1 MATHYFGTKVLC
13 VAKRKFIFQVQ
24 YCKCCFASLMHNLL
38 HLLLSHT
45 HTSSC
50 NNKRVV
56 YGAIVQHII
65 GEGHC
70 RRVAKIYQDK
80 ESITYSK
87 QQNEQ
92 QDDALEKNDG
102 EYDETAVDGE
112 TEHAE
117 VPALPDTDSFAGQ
130 KSAARK
136 STPKSKSAKKK
147 KAAKGANRRN
157 NNALTI
163 EGGLVVNGL
172 DIVRYIRGLEG
183 RISELESKLAE
194 ASSACASAPT
204 VV

>member
-1 MATHYFGTKVLC
+1 M
-13 VAKRKFIFQVQ
+13 
-24 YCKCCFASLMHNLL
+24 
-38 HLLLSHT
+38 
-45 HTSSC
+45 
-50 NNKRVV
+50 V

-70 RRVAKIYQDK
+70 RRVARIYRDK

-87 QQNEQ
+87 QQNEE
-92 QDDALEKNDG
+92 QDDASEKNDG
-102 EYDETAVDGE
+102 EYDESAVDGG
-112 TEHAE
+112 TEQVE

-130 KSAARK
+130 KSAKK
-136 STPKSKSAKKK
+136 STPKSKAAKKK
-147 KAAKGANRRN
+147 KATKGGNRRN

-194 ASSACASAPT
+194 ASSASASAPT

>member
-1 MATHYFGTKVLC
+1 MKVLC
-13 VAKRKFIFQVQ
+13 VAKRKLADHFQNIHDIANV
-24 YCKCCFASLMHNLL
+24 A
-38 HLLLSHT
+38 LLLFSCTILHCLSLSLSL
-45 HTSSC
+45 SSC

-70 RRVAKIYQDK
+70 RRVARIYRDK

-87 QQNEQ
+87 QQNEE
-92 QDDALEKNDG
+92 QDDASEKNDG
-102 EYDETAVDGE
+102 ECDETAVDDG
-112 TEHAE
+112 TEQVE
-117 VPALPDTDSFAGQ
+117 VPALPDTDSFAGR
-130 KSAARK
+130 KSAAKK
-136 STPKSKSAKKK
+136 STPKSKAAKKK
-147 KAAKGANRRN
+147 KATKGGNRRN

-194 ASSACASAPT
+194 ASSASASAPT